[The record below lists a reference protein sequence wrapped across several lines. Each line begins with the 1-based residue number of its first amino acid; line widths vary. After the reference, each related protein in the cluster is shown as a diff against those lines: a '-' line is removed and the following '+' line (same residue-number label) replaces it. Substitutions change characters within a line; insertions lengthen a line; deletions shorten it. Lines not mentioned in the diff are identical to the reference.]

1 MNSLYIIYIL
11 LALLALVAA
20 FVLGR
25 WSAVRL
31 LGALV
36 ASYRADVLFLTRDLD
51 AIKRTR
57 HLAGKK
63 AWEKRKANLNDSSTA
78 PEDFSGL
85 AVIDTEPSANLSIT
99 IDAGEGA
106 E

>member
-1 MNSLYIIYIL
+1 VIAIYAIL
-11 LALLALVAA
+11 TPLALVAA
-20 FVLGR
+20 FVLGQR
-25 WSAVRL
+25 SLTERL
-31 LGALV
+31 REL
-36 ASYRADVLFLTRDLD
+36 REDRNDCLTRACAAETELD
-51 AIKRTR
+51 DIRSTR

>member
-1 MNSLYIIYIL
+1 MTTFYIALGIAIGAAVADLIHRYIL
-11 LALLALVAA
+11 PTYLDGRQDVQDEIDHSRRVA
-20 FVLGR
+20 G
-25 WSAVRL
+25 
-31 LGALV
+31 
-36 ASYRADVLFLTRDLD
+36 
-51 AIKRTR
+51 
-57 HLAGKK
+57 
-63 AWEKRKANLNDSSTA
+63 RKAAQTRKTNLYDRSIA